1 MLCSGTPDRDVADIR
16 RVMAWCGL
24 FIMGGVLKLKCQ
36 NLPFSLKCSSIIFLP
51 LLIIVWYR
59 QIKTLERR

>member
-24 FIMGGVLKLKCQ
+24 FIMGGVLKVKCQ
-36 NLPFSLKCSSIIFLP
+36 N
-51 LLIIVWYR
+51 
-59 QIKTLERR
+59 